1 MNHSSSKLSSIRKS
15 FSVGSIFI
23 KSVIS
28 DISEFNIEEGK
39 EEEISIVY
47 ENITP
52 SKKRIESFMSNEIS
66 NLDKNNTELM
76 KQYSEEIEE
85 EIEKILIN

>member
-1 MNHSSSKLSSIRKS
+1 MSQSSSKLSSIRKS

-28 DISEFNIEEGK
+28 EISEFNIEEAK
-39 EEEISIVY
+39 EDEISFVL
-47 ENITP
+47 ENLTP

-76 KQYSEEIEE
+76 KQYSE
-85 EIEKILIN
+85 